1 MTGPSLHTR
10 STWPGV
16 QLTTTPLT
24 DMYFIIFVD
33 GQEYRQYSANEYLE
47 AMEDAAQ
54 LDYMYNS
61 PELND
66 GVQGN
71 TAVEILTVSGRILSD
86 AELDARAAMAD

>member
-1 MTGPSLHTR
+1 
-10 STWPGV
+10 
-16 QLTTTPLT
+16 
-24 DMYFIIFVD
+24 MYIIFVN
-33 GQEYRQYSANEYLE
+33 GEQHSCYGFNEYVE
-47 AMEDAAQ
+47 AIEEAAQ

-86 AELDARAAMAD
+86 EELDARAAMAD